1 MKPRLI
7 NNLLWKVLSVLAAI
21 VLWLIVVNIDDAVTS
36 TKIRNVKVNMLN
48 MEALT
53 SKGQMCRV
61 EEDTDVV
68 DITVYA
74 RRSVLSKLS
83 ASDFVA
89 TADMQ
94 KNLRYDS
101 MVKIEVAY
109 VGSMSSSSIQKME
122 TSRTNVIVNIEE
134 SVTEQFKVSV
144 ETEGYPSSG
153 LVKGSAIPEQTL
165 VEITGP
171 VSVVKRI
178 SKVLAKVNITG
189 ITGTQVR
196 ICKLQLLDSDGDE
209 IDGTYL
215 EYIGKDTDFEV
226 TVTTLNK
233 KLVGISFDISKAAPE
248 GHGLVAVSYKPE
260 TVTIAG
266 VKSEISA
273 IYNLNIPPEALNP
286 NRETGRI
293 EQTVD
298 ISKYLPEGI
307 IIPEEDEQEI
317 VVTMDIQPLV
327 TNIYSFQPGKI
338 QYLNI
343 QEGLAIDG
351 ESIVPLEIPISALA
365 QNLSVFVMDNVTIS
379 VDLSECRRAGSYTVP
394 VNIRVS
400 DEYSVPKE
408 LTMEVKLVKEMDE
421 TEAEE

>member
-1 MKPRLI
+1 MKPKLI
-7 NNLLWKVLSVLAAI
+7 NNLLWKILSVLAAI
-21 VLWLIVVNIDDAVTS
+21 VLWLVVVNIDDAVTS
-36 TKIRNVKVNMLN
+36 MKIRNIKVNMMN

-61 EEDTDVV
+61 EEGTDVV

-74 RRSVLSKLS
+74 RRSVLNKLS
-83 ASDFVA
+83 STDFVA

-101 MVKIEVAY
+101 MVKIDVAY

-144 ETEGYPSSG
+144 ETEGHPSLG
-153 LVKGSAIPEQTL
+153 LVKGSAVPEQTL

-171 VSVVKRI
+171 VSVVNRI

-196 ICKLQLLDSDGDE
+196 TCKLQLLDGDGDE
-209 IDGTYL
+209 MDGTYL
-215 EYIGKDTDFEV
+215 EYIEKDTDFEV
-226 TVTTLNK
+226 TITTLNK
-233 KLVGISFDISKAAPE
+233 KLVGISFDISEAAPE
-248 GHGLVAVSYKPE
+248 GYGLVAVSYKPE

-266 VKSEISA
+266 VKSEISP

-298 ISKYLPEGI
+298 ISQYLPEGI
-307 IIPEEDEQEI
+307 IIPEKDEEEI

-327 TNIYSFQPGKI
+327 TNIYSFQPGRV

-343 QEGLAIDG
+343 QESLAVDG
-351 ESIVPLEIPISALA
+351 ESMAALEIPISALA
-365 QNLSVFVMDNVTIS
+365 QDLAGLVMDNVTIS
-379 VDLSECRRAGSYTVP
+379 VDLSGYRRAGSYTVP
-394 VNIRVS
+394 VKV
-400 DEYSVPKE
+400 EVPDKYAAPKN
-408 LTMEVKLVKEMDE
+408 LTMEVQLIQKID
-421 TEAEE
+421 EAEE